1 MRLQDE
7 LILELRTAIDGLFTI
22 GTDKLNEALIASD
35 EQLADDSLYE
45 WTEILDGVL
54 SIDIKRGV
62 DSYTGAYPLP
72 VPSVGIMHVI
82 TTNKTLDP
90 NVNVYM
96 VPKTKV
102 RLRKGDEI
110 IFQGR
115 MNNQFVDYRNDKDKP
130 IITFDGMDRIADL

>member
-7 LILELRTAIDGLFTI
+7 LVLELRTAIDGLFTI

-62 DSYTGAYPLP
+62 DSYTGA
-72 VPSVGIMHVI
+72 
-82 TTNKTLDP
+82 
-90 NVNVYM
+90 
-96 VPKTKV
+96 
-102 RLRKGDEI
+102 
-110 IFQGR
+110 
-115 MNNQFVDYRNDKDKP
+115 
-130 IITFDGMDRIADL
+130 